1 MGEEPTFDSLGVSKW
16 IQEQCKAVDIR
27 VPTSV
32 QVNCIPPILAGR
44 DCVGIAKTG
53 SGKTMAFALPI
64 LQTLAEDPY
73 GVYALVLTPTREL
86 AYQIA
91 DQFRVVGKPLGLRD
105 VVVVG
110 GRDTITQSL
119 DLMKRPHLII
129 ATPGRLADHI
139 ENNPT
144 FSLSKIKY
152 LVLDEADRL
161 LEGGFDGQ
169 LATIFS
175 AIPSERQTLLFTATT
190 SPVIQQTIEACPNN
204 PFTWESTAPD
214 KEATVATLDQR
225 FILTP
230 KEASYGYLVQLVR
243 MTRQDNP
250 KDSIMVFTRTCR
262 GCELLCR
269 ALVKL
274 GISSVSLHSMRSQR
288 ERMGALSQ
296 FKSGQAKVLVCTDVA
311 SRGLDIPAVQL
322 VINHNVPSVPKDYV
336 HRVGRTARAGRVG
349 RAVTLV
355 TPHDINLIYAIED
368 LINTKLVEMELDES
382 EVALILTQV
391 NVTLREAEI
400 VLGEEDWDERKNIN
414 KRKKLLLEGKDPDLE
429 EKKKQKIWKTKRKDA
444 IREQKKR
451 NRKNEIKQISTS
463 T

>member
-1 MGEEPTFDSLGVSKW
+1 MGDPTFDSLGVSKW
-16 IQEQCKAVDIR
+16 IQDQCKAVDIT
-27 VPTSV
+27 VPTPV

-64 LQTLAEDPY
+64 VQTLAEDPY

-139 ENNPT
+139 ENNST

-175 AIPSERQTLLFTATT
+175 AIPSNRQTLLFTATT

-214 KEATVATLDQR
+214 QEATVATLDQR
-225 FILTP
+225 FVLTP
-230 KEASYGYLVQLVR
+230 KEATNGYLVQLVR
-243 MTRQDNP
+243 TTRQEKP
-250 KDSIMVFTRTCR
+250 GDSIMVFTRTCR

-269 ALVKL
+269 ALVNL
-274 GISSVSLHSMRSQR
+274 GIVSVALHSMRSQR
-288 ERMGALSQ
+288 ERMSALSQ

-322 VINHNVPSVPKDYV
+322 VINHNVPNVPKDYV
-336 HRVGRTARAGRVG
+336 HRVGRTARAGRNG

-368 LINTKLVEMELDES
+368 LINTKLVEMEVDEE

-400 VLGEEDWDERKNIN
+400 VLGEEDWDEKKNIN
-414 KRKKLLLEGKDPDLE
+414 KRKKLLIEGKDPDAE
-429 EKKKQKIWKTKRKDA
+429 ERKKQKMWKNRRKEARKEHNKRKS
-444 IREQKKR
+444 KK
-451 NRKNEIKQISTS
+451 KTLIKDST
-463 T
+463 